1 MTRFFRMLTML
12 VLAPASLSLAGCSD
26 PEPDVGG
33 STSVE
38 DGLTPPGSDLM
49 VGETATVPLAESG
62 DVIELAVTAIDA
74 GDPRDL
80 ADLEGVRGTPYYVRL
95 EATAV
100 AGDAQRFFPAGS
112 VIAYAD
118 GRLVAPIAT
127 PLTVGACTREQ
138 FRTTP
143 PIGTTLETCVT
154 FVVEDGGAPVDRV
167 AYYEGD
173 YSYNDG
179 TAVEWSEG

>member
-1 MTRFFRMLTML
+1 MIATRAAAGLCL
-12 VLAPASLSLAGCSD
+12 LAALSTACADQDPPSTPAATAA
-26 PEPDVGG
+26 E
-33 STSVE
+33 
-38 DGLTPPGSDLM
+38 GLTPPGTSLAL
-49 VGETATVPLAESG
+49 GQTATVPLADESG
-62 DVIELAVTAIDA
+62 VIDLTVSSITAGSKEELDGLDGA
-74 GDPRDL
+74 
-80 ADLEGVRGTPYYVRL
+80 PYYVRL

-118 GRLVAPIAT
+118 GELVAPIAT
-127 PLTVGACTREQ
+127 PLSVGPCTREQ

-167 AYYEGD
+167 AYYEGE
-173 YSYNDG
+173 YSFNDG
-179 TAVEWSEG
+179 TAVEWSED